1 MNAKRYVVA
10 VWSALALVPAGPKL
24 SAAPVVFFFS
34 GQITERRATNSV
46 FTEPDTDQF
55 YGYFSYD
62 TTATVIGRNLY
73 PLLSFS
79 VDGNSLNFTNSTLV
93 PAYGIPGILINN
105 GRFGG
110 SDDVQIQGF
119 YPPASTGFYDKGSI
133 TISFIDQ
140 TGQVFTNND
149 LPTSLSLSSFDSA
162 RLGPSTIGIR
172 PTGMTYDQGTITQ
185 LIQVPEPA
193 AWGFLGLGLLFT
205 GCARR
210 RFLPAQRNEL
220 TPRWRTAS
228 VRVGR

>member
-1 MNAKRYVVA
+1 MKTRLFALL
-10 VWSALALVPAGPKL
+10 STLALMPAGLRL
-24 SAAPVVFFFS
+24 SAEPVIFFFS
-34 GQITERRATNSV
+34 GQITERRAENSV

-62 TTATVIGRNLY
+62 PAATGNWNFY